1 MPNPD
6 KLAAIAALRDALRC
20 AQSALELIDGADD
33 DKLRELAGSPVLLPT
48 IRQGADIAGISR
60 SAMYRLIDAGQM
72 PTVEI
77 AGVSGKRIKRSDLE
91 RFIDQLP
98 VSRSSRTKKRPS
110 GSGRGRPPDQ
120 AAGGRA

>member
-1 MPNPD
+1 MGGRPSCAERRGAGSISGSAGEVSGRAGGVRTVPNPD

-91 RFIDQLP
+91 RL
-98 VSRSSRTKKRPS
+98 
-110 GSGRGRPPDQ
+110 
-120 AAGGRA
+120 